1 MNYVIS
7 IVNSDSLKK
16 LNDLCEKMN
25 LPLTVAA
32 HAKGTAVKSMLDLL
46 GIESTERRVVFSIA
60 DGKKTKELISEQKR
74 KLHIGVPGHGIV
86 IAVPIKSIGGGKTLS
101 YLKGDE
107 QSAKYVPEFN
117 PAYELIVVIANEGS
131 TDSVMNAARSA
142 GARGGTVIHGKGT
155 GVKGAS
161 KFYNVSIAS
170 EKEIILVVSSSE
182 LKAEIMRSILR
193 TAGPDTDAGAIVFSV
208 PVTDVAGFGFFE
220 ED

>member
-16 LNDLCEKMN
+16 LNDLCEKMS